1 MARISPSSQNMYG
14 KVGGLSNIVSSATGG
29 ATGGGTAGA
38 STSFFSSPGAL
49 SAMSTVG
56 NLAATFFGHQVSK
69 YETQRQN
76 SEAERQYWE
85 QKGNLERQNYREYE
99 VQQRQWLRDSTYVQ
113 QRKQYENKLATQRS
127 TYKGEVAVAATENLG
142 RQLADLDARFYEDT
156 AKDTIELE
164 TQKMNRDAI
173 AAKKSGVA
181 AGKVGRSVNAARNQ
195 YNQIYLATLSN
206 KNVTKKWRI
215 ADKLGNAEAE
225 AIRAVNA
232 VKDIQD
238 YIPNPVN
245 DPLKPL
251 APLPVRGIM
260 PAKKAGPSSLAMVTK
275 AAGNIID
282 GVKYYRSMQP
292 NAGQNAGPGKP
303 QPLLPGEE
311 RRE

>member
-1 MARISPSSQNMYG
+1 MAKTN
-14 KVGGLSNIVSSATGG
+14 
-29 ATGGGTAGA
+29 
-38 STSFFSSPGAL
+38 FFSSPGAL
-49 SAMSTVG
+49 AAMDTVG
-56 NLAATFFGHQVSK
+56 NLSATFFGHQVSK

-99 VQQRQWLRDSTYVQ
+99 VQQRQWLRDSQYVQ

-195 YNQIYLATLSN
+195 YNQIYLSTLSN

-215 ADKLGNAEAE
+215 ADKLGAAEAE
-225 AIRAVNA
+225 AIRATNA

-275 AAGNIID
+275 MTGQVID

-292 NAGQNAGPGKP
+292 KVEGGAPTPK
-303 QPLLPGEE
+303 LPGEE
-311 RRE
+311 

>member
-1 MARISPSSQNMYG
+1 M
-14 KVGGLSNIVSSATGG
+14 T
-29 ATGGGTAGA
+29 TAGA
-38 STSFFSSPGAL
+38 ATGAKQASKVNFFSSPGAL
-49 SAMSTVG
+49 SVMSTAG
-56 NLAATFFGHQVSK
+56 DLAATYFGHQVSK
-69 YETQRQN
+69 WETKRAN
-76 SEAERQYWE
+76 AEAERQFIE
-85 QKGNLERQNYREYE
+85 QKANLERQNYREYE
-99 VQQRQWLRDSTYVQ
+99 VQQRQWLRDTTYTE
-113 QRKQYENKLATQRS
+113 QRKQYENKLATQRAA
-127 TYKGEVAVAATENLG
+127 YKGEVAVAATENLG
-142 RQLADLDARFYEDT
+142 RQLADLDARFYEET

-164 TQKMNRDAI
+164 TQKMNIDAI
-173 AAKKSGVA
+173 SAKKSGVA
-181 AGKVGRSVNAARNQ
+181 AGKVGRSVNAVRDQ
-195 YNQIYLATLSN
+195 YNQIYLATISN
-206 KNVTKKWRI
+206 KNITKKWRI

-251 APLPVRGIM
+251 IPLPVRGIA

-275 AAGNIID
+275 AAGNIIG

-292 NAGQNAGPGKP
+292 KAGQNAEPGQP

>member
-1 MARISPSSQNMYG
+1 MTK
-14 KVGGLSNIVSSATGG
+14 KVNFFETP
-29 ATGGGTAGA
+29 GT
-38 STSFFSSPGAL
+38 L
-49 SAMSTVG
+49 SAINTAG
-56 NLAATFFGHQVSK
+56 NLAATYFGHQIQK

-76 SEAERQYWE
+76 AEAERQYWE

-173 AAKKSGVA
+173 AAKKSGAA
-181 AGKVGRSVNAARNQ
+181 AGKVGRSVNSARNQ

-215 ADKLGNAEAE
+215 ADKLGAAEAE
-225 AIRAVNA
+225 AIRATNA

-275 AAGNIID
+275 AAGNII
-282 GVKYYRSMQP
+282 GGAKYYRSMQP
-292 NAGQNAGPGKP
+292 KVKGGDPTPK
-303 QPLLPGEE
+303 LPGEE
-311 RRE
+311 

>member
-1 MARISPSSQNMYG
+1 MTK
-14 KVGGLSNIVSSATGG
+14 KVNFFETP
-29 ATGGGTAGA
+29 GT
-38 STSFFSSPGAL
+38 L
-49 SAMSTVG
+49 SAINTAG
-56 NLAATFFGHQVSK
+56 NLAATYFGHQIQK

-76 SEAERQYWE
+76 AEAERQYWE

-195 YNQIYLATLSN
+195 YNQIYLSTLSN
-206 KNVTKKWRI
+206 KDITKKWRI
-215 ADKLGNAEAE
+215 ADKLGAAEAE
-225 AIRAVNA
+225 TIRATNA

-260 PAKKAGPSSLAMVTK
+260 PAKKAGPSSLALVT
-275 AAGNIID
+275 GLVSDVI
-282 GVKYYRSMQP
+282 GGRRYYDSMQP
-292 NAGQNAGPGKP
+292 DVKGGDPNLQAPPK
-303 QPLLPGEE
+303 
-311 RRE
+311 